1 MEWRLLGGLS
11 EQERRLVIAGTQR
24 HRYRSGEVVF
34 HEGDLAESLHF
45 VAEGRLV
52 ARRTTAAGDN
62 ATFAVMGPGE
72 AFGEMAM
79 LSPQARRTSTVA
91 ALEPAVTL
99 TLRYAEFERL
109 RAAHPGVERLLVD
122 VLAERV
128 LRLSD
133 HLVEALYLPA
143 EQRVLRRLD
152 GLCAQYGSLGNGQPV
167 RIPLTQTEIGELCGA
182 SRATTNRVLQAL
194 VADGLVTLRRG
205 GVDVQDRHG
214 LHRRAAAGS

>member
-1 MEWRLLGGLS
+1 MEWRLLRGLS

-24 HRYRSGEVVF
+24 HRYRTGEVVF
-34 HEGDLAESLHF
+34 HEGDLAESIHF

-52 ARRTTAAGDN
+52 ARRTTPAGDN
-62 ATFAVMGPGE
+62 AAFAVMGPGE

-99 TLRYAEFERL
+99 TLRYAEFDRL
-109 RAAHPGVERLLVD
+109 RVAHPGIERLLVD

-143 EQRVLRRLD
+143 EQRVVRRLD
-152 GLCAQYGSLGNGQPV
+152 GLCEQYGPAENGRPV

-182 SRATTNRVLQAL
+182 SRATTNRVLQGL
-194 VADGLVTLRRG
+194 VADGLAT
-205 GVDVQDRHG
+205 
-214 LHRRAAAGS
+214 LHRGRVEVRDRRTLHERAAAGG